1 MVEVRDGW
9 LIRRLSPD
17 CSRVLLDELPKRRDE
32 ARLLKSMGWEA
43 GNIHLGTRGAARAIV
58 IDLARR
64 KQGWLR
70 DAATRMARRLRA
82 DWKDWRAAQ
91 TG

>member
-1 MVEVRDGW
+1 MRYGVGGANV
-9 LIRRLSPD
+9 
-17 CSRVLLDELPKRRDE
+17 
-32 ARLLKSMGWEA
+32 
-43 GNIHLGTRGAARAIV
+43 HLGTRGAARAIAT
-58 IDLARR
+58 DLGRR

-91 TG
+91 SS

>member
-1 MVEVRDGW
+1 MSGPAVSEDVAVLSLAEV
-9 LIRRLSPD
+9 I
-17 CSRVLLDELPKRRDE
+17 RDE

-70 DAATRMARRLRA
+70 DAATRMARRLP
-82 DWKDWRAAQ
+82 AA
-91 TG
+91 

>member
-1 MVEVRDGW
+1 
-9 LIRRLSPD
+9 
-17 CSRVLLDELPKRRDE
+17 
-32 ARLLKSMGWEA
+32 MGWEA

-91 TG
+91 SS